1 VDRAGRVVG
10 NSRPDPLEVAVL
22 AWMLGRELAI
32 VLVIALLVA
41 GGSQLPK
48 LVRAL
53 GEGAPKRQA
62 TDDGDDSGADVPRPG
77 HPSPGT

>member
-1 VDRAGRVVG
+1 
-10 NSRPDPLEVAVL
+10 
-22 AWMLGRELAI
+22 MLGRELAI
-32 VLVIALLVA
+32 ILVIALLAA

-53 GEGAPKRQA
+53 GEGSAVPKRQA
-62 TDDGDDSGADVPRPG
+62 TDDDNDSGADVPGPG

>member
-1 VDRAGRVVG
+1 
-10 NSRPDPLEVAVL
+10 VL

-32 VLVIALLVA
+32 ILVIALLVA

-53 GEGAPKRQA
+53 GEGPAVPKRSA
-62 TDDGDDSGADVPRPG
+62 TGDDNDSGGDVRQPG
-77 HPSPGT
+77 RPSPGA